1 MPRVYSSTT
10 LAESTIS
17 ESMQIITTVL
27 KMDAISFLGISIMGQ
42 TVEDGSGG
50 IFVGSIMKGGAV
62 AADGKIQPGD
72 LLLKVNEINFENLTN
87 EEAVKALREV
97 VQQSGPITLTV
108 ARPEYDPIE
117 DYNFE
122 PRSKSTCTF
131 YCSFTDDNVR
141 LRIIHLILP
150 GYVVSYVRISVEF
163 VCIQC

>member
-1 MPRVYSSTT
+1 MNKISLGVPNSTHLHF
-10 LAESTIS
+10 LA
-17 ESMQIITTVL
+17 VL
-27 KMDAISFLGISIMGQ
+27 SALVCVWFCR
-42 TVEDGSGG
+42 
-50 IFVGSIMKGGAV
+50 GAV

-108 ARPEYDPIE
+108 ARPVYDPIE

-150 GYVVSYVRISVEF
+150 GYVVTYVRISVEF